1 MSWLV
6 AGAAIIGGGIKLGGI
21 LSGNKKK
28 AAARKAAKELKK
40 QQLIIAGEER
50 DLALEAGQQAST
62 SGQLDVGLQATAATK
77 NIFAQSSQQTAK
89 AGMATQGTVQN
100 IQTSAVGGVTA
111 KAQSDVQKLVAT
123 RVLGAEQTE
132 LGYEK
137 AELGYE
143 KTKMGIEQ
151 QYQGML
157 SANQKTGFWE
167 GAGQVVGAGMQGV
180 QTGVAISD
188 RELKKNIKK
197 VGKSPSGIPIYTF
210 KFKNPDKYGHGKYK
224 GTMSDKVPKRAK
236 FEEGKYDMVN
246 YSKIDIDFEKIGV

>member
-6 AGAAIIGGGIKLGGI
+6 VGGLAAISGGIKLGGI

-28 AAARKAAKELKK
+28 EAARDAAGVLK
-40 QQLIIAGEER
+40 QQQLGIAGEER
-50 DLALEAGQQAST
+50 DLALEAGQQAS
-62 SGQLDVGLQATAATK
+62 SFGQQSVGLQATAATK

-100 IQTSAVGGVTA
+100 TQTSAVGGVTA

-123 RVLGAEQTE
+123 RALGAEKTQ

-137 AELGYE
+137 AE
-143 KTKMGIEQ
+143 MGIEQ
-151 QYQGML
+151 EYQSML

-167 GAGQVVGAGMQGV
+167 GAGQVVGAGMQGI
-180 QTGVAISD
+180 QTGAAIVGASD
-188 RELKKNIKK
+188 RDLKKDIKK

-210 KFKNPDKYGHGKYK
+210 KFKNPDKYGHGRYK
-224 GTMSDKVPKRAK
+224 GTMSDKVPKKARLK
-236 FEEGKYDMVN
+236 EGEYDFVD
-246 YSKIDIDFEKIGV
+246 YSKIDVDFDKIGV

>member
-1 MSWLV
+1 MSWLIV
-6 AGAAIIGGGIKLGGI
+6 GGLAAVSGGLKLGGI

-28 AAARKAAKELKK
+28 EAAREAAGVLKT
-40 QQLIIAGEER
+40 QQLGIAGEER
-50 DLALEAGQQAST
+50 DLALEAGQRT
-62 SGQLDVGLQATAATK
+62 SSFGQQQVGLQTTAATK
-77 NIFAQSSQQTAK
+77 DIFAQSSQQTAK

-111 KAQSDVQKLVAT
+111 KAQSDVQNLVAT
-123 RVLGAEQTE
+123 RVQGAKQTE

-137 AELGYE
+137 TE
-143 KTKMGIEQ
+143 MGIEQ
-151 QYQGML
+151 EYQNKL
-157 SANQKTGFWE
+157 SANAKTGFWE
-167 GAGQVVGAGMQGV
+167 GAGQVVGAGMEGA
-180 QTGVAISD
+180 TTAVALSD
-188 RELKKNIKK
+188 RDLKKNIKK

-210 KFKNPDKYGHGKYK
+210 KFKNADKYGHGTYK

>member
-28 AAARKAAKELKK
+28 ETARDAAGVLKT
-40 QQLIIAGEER
+40 QQLAIAGEEM
-50 DLALEAGQQAST
+50 DLALE
-62 SGQLDVGLQATAATK
+62 SGQKTLDVGQQNVGFQTTAATK
-77 NIFAQSSQQTAK
+77 NIYSQES
-89 AGMATQGTVQN
+89 AGTKTMATSGTSINLQQEA
-100 IQTSAVGGVTA
+100 IGDVTA

-123 RVLGAEQTE
+123 RALGAEKTE

-137 AELGYE
+137 AE
-143 KTKMGIEQ
+143 MSIEQ
-151 QYQGML
+151 QYQDKL
-157 SANQKTGFWE
+157 AANQSVTGWE
-167 GAGQVVGAGMQGV
+167 AVGQVVGAGIQGAE
-180 QTGVAISD
+180 TGASIVSD
-188 RELKKNIKK
+188 RDLKKNIKK

-210 KFKNPDKYGHGKYK
+210 KFKNPDKYGHGTYK

>member
-6 AGAAIIGGGIKLGGI
+6 VGGLALVSGGIKAGGI
-21 LSGNKKK
+21 FSGNKKK
-28 AAARKAAKELKK
+28 ADARKAAEDLKN
-40 QQLIIAGEER
+40 QQLALAGEER
-50 DLALEAGQQAST
+50 DLALEAGQQTST
-62 SGQLDVGLQATAATK
+62 SGQLDIGLQATAATK
-77 NIFAQSSQQTAK
+77 NIYAQESAGTKTMTTSGTSINLQQEAL
-89 AGMATQGTVQN
+89 
-100 IQTSAVGGVTA
+100 GGVVD
-111 KAQSDVQKLVAT
+111 KAALDVKRLVDT
-123 RVLGAEQTE
+123 RALGAEKI
-132 LGYEK
+132 G
-137 AELGYE
+137 LGYE
-143 KTKMGIEQ
+143 KTEMGIEQ

-210 KFKNPDKYGHGKYK
+210 KFKNADKYGHGTYK

>member
-6 AGAAIIGGGIKLGGI
+6 VGGLALVSGGIKAGGI
-21 LSGNKKK
+21 FSGNKKK
-28 AAARKAAKELKK
+28 ADARKAAEDLKN
-40 QQLIIAGEER
+40 QQLALAGEER
-50 DLALEAGQQAST
+50 DLALEAGQQTST
-62 SGQLDVGLQATAATK
+62 SGQLDIGLQATAATK
-77 NIFAQSSQQTAK
+77 NIYAQESAGTKTMTTSGTSINLQQEAL
-89 AGMATQGTVQN
+89 
-100 IQTSAVGGVTA
+100 GGVVD
-111 KAQSDVQKLVAT
+111 KAALDVKRLVDT
-123 RVLGAEQTE
+123 RALGAEKI
-132 LGYEK
+132 G
-137 AELGYE
+137 LGYE
-143 KTKMGIEQ
+143 KTEMDIEQ

-210 KFKNPDKYGHGKYK
+210 KFKNADKYGHGTYK

>member
-1 MSWLV
+1 MSWLIV
-6 AGAAIIGGGIKLGGI
+6 GGLAAVSGGLKLGGI

-28 AAARKAAKELKK
+28 EAAREAAGVLK
-40 QQLIIAGEER
+40 QQQLGIAGEER

-62 SGQLDVGLQATAATK
+62 FGQQSVGLQATAATK
-77 NIFAQSSQQTAK
+77 NIFAQASQQTAK

-123 RVLGAEQTE
+123 RALGAEKTE

-137 AELGYE
+137 AE
-143 KTKMGIEQ
+143 MGIEQ
-151 QYQGML
+151 QYQDML
-157 SANQKTGFWE
+157 SANAPVTGWE
-167 GAGQVVGAGMQGV
+167 AAGQVVGAAMQGA
-180 QTGVAISD
+180 QTGAAISD
-188 RELKKNIKK
+188 RDLKKDIKK

-224 GTMSDKVPKRAK
+224 GTMSDKVPKKAK

-246 YSKIDIDFEKIGV
+246 YSKIDVNFEKIGV

>member
-6 AGAAIIGGGIKLGGI
+6 VGGLAAVSGGLKLGGI

-28 AAARKAAKELKK
+28 EAARDAAGVLK
-40 QQLIIAGEER
+40 QQQLGIAGEER

-62 SGQLDVGLQATAATK
+62 FGQQSVGLQATAATK

-123 RVLGAEQTE
+123 RALGAEKIE

-137 AELGYE
+137 AE
-143 KTKMGIEQ
+143 MAIEQ
-151 QYQGML
+151 SYQDKL
-157 SANQKTGFWE
+157 SANAKTGFWE
-167 GAGQVVGAGMQGV
+167 GAGQVVGAAMQGA
-180 QTGVAISD
+180 QTGAAISD
-188 RELKKNIKK
+188 RDLKKDIKK

-210 KFKNPDKYGHGKYK
+210 KFKNPDKYGHGRYK
-224 GTMSDKVPKRAK
+224 GTMSDKVPKKARLK
-236 FEEGKYDMVN
+236 EGEYDFVD
-246 YSKIDIDFEKIGV
+246 YSKIDVDFDKIGV

>member
-28 AAARKAAKELKK
+28 AAARKAAKELKV
-40 QQLIIAGEER
+40 QQLGIAGEER
-50 DLALEAGQQAST
+50 DLALEAGQQAS
-62 SGQLDVGLQATAATK
+62 SFGQQSVGLQATAATK

-111 KAQSDVQKLVAT
+111 KAQSDVQKLVST
-123 RVLGAEQTE
+123 RALGAEKI
-132 LGYEK
+132 G
-137 AELGYE
+137 LGYE
-143 KTKMGIEQ
+143 KTEMGIEQ
-151 QYQGML
+151 EYQNML
-157 SANQKTGFWE
+157 SANAKTGFWE
-167 GAGQVVGAGMQGV
+167 GAGQVLSGATEGA
-180 QTGVAISD
+180 TTAAALSD
-188 RELKKNIKK
+188 RDLKKDIKK

>member
-89 AGMATQGTVQN
+89 AGMATQGTIEN
-100 IQTSAVGGVTA
+100 IQTSATGDVTA
-111 KAQSDVQKLVAT
+111 KAQSDVQKLVST
-123 RVLGAEQTE
+123 RVLGAEKTE

-137 AELGYE
+137 AE
-143 KTKMGIEQ
+143 MAIEQ
-151 QYQGML
+151 ELQSNL
-157 SANQKTGFWE
+157 SANAKTGFWE
-167 GAGQVVGAGMQGV
+167 GAGQVVGAGMEGA
-180 QTGVAISD
+180 TTVAAVASD
-188 RELKKNIKK
+188 RDLKKDIKK
-197 VGKSPSGIPIYTF
+197 VGKTPSGIPIYTF
-210 KFKNPDKYGHGKYK
+210 KFKNADKYGHGTYK

>member
-1 MSWLV
+1 MSAII
-6 AGAAIIGGGIKLGGI
+6 AGAAVVGGGIKLGGI

-28 AAARKAAKELKK
+28 EAARDAAGVLK
-40 QQLIIAGEER
+40 QQQLGIAGEER
-50 DLALEAGQQAST
+50 DLALEAGQQAS
-62 SGQLDVGLQATAATK
+62 SFGQQSVGLQATAATK

-111 KAQSDVQKLVAT
+111 KAQSDVQKLVST
-123 RVLGAEQTE
+123 RALGAEQTQ
-132 LGYEK
+132 
-137 AELGYE
+137 LGYE
-143 KTKMGIEQ
+143 KTEMSIEQ
-151 QYQGML
+151 QYQDKL
-157 SANQKTGFWE
+157 AANQSVTGWE
-167 GAGQVVGAGMQGV
+167 AVGQVVGAGMEGAK
-180 QTGVAISD
+180 TGVAISD
-188 RELKKNIKK
+188 RDLKKNIKK
-197 VGKSPSGIPIYTF
+197 VGNSPSGIPIYTF

>member
-1 MSWLV
+1 MSWLIV
-6 AGAAIIGGGIKLGGI
+6 GGIAAVSGGLKLGGI

-28 AAARKAAKELKK
+28 EAARDAAGVLK
-40 QQLIIAGEER
+40 QQQLGIAGEER

-62 SGQLDVGLQATAATK
+62 FGQQSVGLQATAATK
-77 NIFAQSSQQTAK
+77 NIFAQASQQTAK

-123 RVLGAEQTE
+123 RALGAEKTE

-137 AELGYE
+137 AE
-143 KTKMGIEQ
+143 MGIEQ
-151 QYQGML
+151 QYQDML
-157 SANQKTGFWE
+157 SANAETGFWE
-167 GAGQVVGAGMQGV
+167 GAGQVVGAGMQGA
-180 QTGVAISD
+180 QTGVAVGSVSD
-188 RELKKNIKK
+188 RDLKKDIKK

-210 KFKNPDKYGHGKYK
+210 KFKNPDKYGYGKYK
-224 GTMSDKVPKRAK
+224 GTMSDKVPKKAR

>member
-6 AGAAIIGGGIKLGGI
+6 VGGLAAISGGIKLGGI

-28 AAARKAAKELKK
+28 EAARDAAGVLK
-40 QQLIIAGEER
+40 QQQLGIAGEER
-50 DLALEAGQQAST
+50 DLALEAGQQAS
-62 SGQLDVGLQATAATK
+62 SFGQQSVGLQATAATK

-100 IQTSAVGGVTA
+100 IQTSATGDVTA

-123 RVLGAEQTE
+123 RNLGAEKIG

-137 AELGYE
+137 AE
-143 KTKMGIEQ
+143 MGIEQ
-151 QYQGML
+151 SYQDKL
-157 SANQKTGFWE
+157 SANAATGFWE
-167 GAGQVVGAGMQGV
+167 GAGQVVGAGMEGAK
-180 QTGVAISD
+180 TGVAISD
-188 RELKKNIKK
+188 RDLKKNIKK

-210 KFKNPDKYGHGKYK
+210 KFKNPDKYGHGTYK

-246 YSKIDIDFEKIGV
+246 YSKIDIDFDKIGV

>member
-1 MSWLV
+1 MSWLIV
-6 AGAAIIGGGIKLGGI
+6 GGAVIGGGLKLGGI

-28 AAARKAAKELKK
+28 EAAREAAGELKT
-40 QQLIIAGEER
+40 QQLGIAGEER

-62 SGQLDVGLQATAATK
+62 FGQQSVGLQATAATK

-123 RVLGAEQTE
+123 RALGAEQTE

-137 AELGYE
+137 TE
-143 KTKMGIEQ
+143 MGIEQ
-151 QYQGML
+151 QYQSML

-167 GAGQVVGAGMQGV
+167 GAGQVIGAGV
-180 QTGVAISD
+180 SSAADAAAISD
-188 RELKKNIKK
+188 RDLKKDIKK

-224 GTMSDKVPKRAK
+224 GTMSDKVPKKAK
-236 FEEGKYDMVN
+236 FTKGKYDFVD
-246 YSKIDIDFEKIGV
+246 YSKIDVDFDKIGV